1 MGIFDFLKGR
11 GRAAAEEAE
20 GEAVEFKDYRIHA
33 KPRRQ
38 GSTWLLA
45 GITRKTFPDGVKEHH
60 FIRADT
66 FTNADDA
73 KAFAIEKAK
82 RIIDERG
89 ERMFEEG

>member
-1 MGIFDFLKGR
+1 MGIFDFLKGKS
-11 GRAAAEEAE
+11 AAAEEAE

-38 GSTWLLA
+38 GSSWLLA
-45 GITRKTFPDGVKEHH
+45 GVIRKTFPDGVKEHH

-66 FTNADDA
+66 FTSAEDA
-73 KAFAIEKAK
+73 KSFAIDKGK

-89 ERMFEEG
+89 DRMFD